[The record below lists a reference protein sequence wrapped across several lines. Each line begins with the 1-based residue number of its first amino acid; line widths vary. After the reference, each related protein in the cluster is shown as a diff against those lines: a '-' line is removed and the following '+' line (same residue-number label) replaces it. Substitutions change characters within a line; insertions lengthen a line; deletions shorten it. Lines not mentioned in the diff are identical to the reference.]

1 MDEGADVRMNLMEAL
16 DMRVIQQAEGYVE
29 MTMPVVDK
37 VKQPFGYLHGGAS
50 IALGETACSLGA
62 ASMVDTAVS
71 IPMGLEMNA
80 NHVGSVQSG
89 TVTAKATCIHA
100 GRSTQVWD
108 IRITDKDDRLITV
121 MRGTMMIKHK

>member
-62 ASMVDTAVS
+62 ASMVDTTVS